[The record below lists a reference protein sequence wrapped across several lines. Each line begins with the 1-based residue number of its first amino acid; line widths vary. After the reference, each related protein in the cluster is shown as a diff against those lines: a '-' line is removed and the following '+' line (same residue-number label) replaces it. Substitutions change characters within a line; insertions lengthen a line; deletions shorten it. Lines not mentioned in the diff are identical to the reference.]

1 MRKHFS
7 LGLLSCAVLL
17 SATAAHAQGGREEGR
32 LLTASQVL
40 EELRA
45 SPDEFIPQRLLDR
58 AYGVAVVPDVTKAAF
73 FFGGRRGNGVM
84 VLRDKQGRF
93 TNPIFMNVTGGSFGL
108 QWGVQSTD
116 MVLVFTS
123 QRSIDRLTSGKMTLG
138 ADASVAAGPLGRQ
151 ASAATDL
158 TFSAEVYS
166 YSRSKG
172 LFAGIALD
180 GTALTVDDLADARFY
195 DKAVTT
201 QDILAGNAKT
211 QSESAKRFLAAINTS
226 TGNAA
231 PATASNTSVGTT
243 PPPMSA
249 APAASQSGAASAPQ
263 GGAKT
268 FPMEDPK
275 PGQDPPSR

>member
-32 LLTASQVL
+32 LLTATQVL

-45 SPDEFIPQRLLDR
+45 SPDDFIPQRLLDR
-58 AYGVAVVPDVTKAAF
+58 AYGIAVVPDVTKAAF

-123 QRSIDRLTSGKMTLG
+123 QRSIDRLTSGKLTLG
-138 ADASVAAGPLGRQ
+138 ADASVAAGPMGRQ

-158 TFSAEVYS
+158 RFSAEVYS

-180 GTALTVDDLADARFY
+180 GTALTIDDLADARFY
-195 DKAVTT
+195 DKAVST
-201 QDILAGNAKT
+201 QDILNGVAKT
-211 QSESAKRFLAAINTS
+211 QSESARRFLASISTS
-226 TGNAA
+226 TGTPL
-231 PATASNTSVGTT
+231 PATASNMPTT
-243 PPPMSA
+243 PAPM
-249 APAASQSGAASAPQ
+249 PAAEVATSGSAGASTVQ
-263 GGAKT
+263 GGART

-275 PGQDPPSR
+275 PGQDPPR